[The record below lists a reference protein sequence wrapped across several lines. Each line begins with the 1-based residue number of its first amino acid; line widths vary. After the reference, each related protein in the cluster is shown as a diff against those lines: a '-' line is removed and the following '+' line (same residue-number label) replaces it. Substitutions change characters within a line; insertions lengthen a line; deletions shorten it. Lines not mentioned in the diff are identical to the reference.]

1 MKFFAE
7 PEYFSTMPIKHYET
21 FEELKKAI
29 EMLDESNFTEGQ
41 LYAYDKYMD
50 NIRTQKSIEA
60 YQRETGLAQGRVA
73 GRVEGRTEGKSEG
86 IQLTLSIINEL
97 KNGQLNINQIAEKFQ
112 VTEEVV
118 AKISDVISNS
128 TLL

>member
-1 MKFFAE
+1 
-7 PEYFSTMPIKHYET
+7 
-21 FEELKKAI
+21 
-29 EMLDESNFTEGQ
+29 MLDESNFTESQ

-60 YQRETGLAQGRVA
+60 YQRETGLEEGRIA
-73 GRVEGRTEGKSEG
+73 GRIEGRTEGV
-86 IQLTLSIINEL
+86 QLTLSIINEL
-97 KNGQLNINQIAEKFQ
+97 RNGQLAINQIAEKFQ

-118 AKISDVISNS
+118 AKISNVISNS